1 MWKCLDLHFDSR
13 VILEIRMESIPKLI
27 LAAKN
32 GNLKEVDRLL
42 TVEGVDI
49 NARAPVPLKSF
60 LEENEEVI
68 ELPNLIIVGDTAL
81 LVAVRF
87 KQYNIIKRLIELGAD
102 VNISNIDHDTALSV
116 AISDRHNYGSTDLDS
131 VNILVKVP
139 GINMNGYLGNEILRH
154 LIFIDYPKESV
165 MFKLTMKIIET
176 LVDAGA
182 DVNELYDDDFGLRE
196 TPLDLVLRNIRNALT
211 RDKSVKLKELAL
223 YLLRHGA
230 RTSPGNEHSML
241 LLGSMPETIKNV
253 MHKATWNRRR
263 HAVMGWKTANP
274 PNDDAAPAKEPAM
287 GGAGGP
293 SSSAANNNQGGGARR
308 RSMKKR
314 KASTT
319 RRRRRM

>member
-1 MWKCLDLHFDSR
+1 
-13 VILEIRMESIPKLI
+13 MESIPKLI

-81 LVAVRF
+81 IVAVRF

-116 AISDRHNYGSTDLDS
+116 AISNRHNYGSTDLDS

-139 GINMNGYLGNEILRH
+139 GINMNGYLGNEIFRY
-154 LIFIDYPKESV
+154 LIYIDDPKESV
-165 MFKLTMKIIET
+165 MVKRTMKLIET
-176 LVDAGA
+176 LVDAGT
-182 DVNELYDDDFGLRE
+182 DVNQPFRTGLRE
-196 TPLDLVLRNIRNALT
+196 TPLDLVLRCIRTFRART
-211 RDKSVKLKELAL
+211 REGSVKLKELAL

-230 RTSPGNEHSML
+230 RTSPGNEHSLL
-241 LLGSMPETIKNV
+241 LLGSMLETIKNV

-274 PNDDAAPAKEPAM
+274 PNDDAAPAEEPAM

-308 RSMKKR
+308 RRSMKKR
-314 KASTT
+314 KAVKKT
-319 RRRRRM
+319 RRHRRHNNM